1 MSTKARVPSRI
12 KPYIPTYPNLLE
24 NMKANGFDLNKTVL
38 ITDRGYESLHNI
50 QTVINENLS
59 YICAVPLTEK
69 NVRDKFNKYWM
80 SPQQL
85 CISRR

>member
-38 ITDRGYESLHNI
+38 ITDRGYESLDC
-50 QTVINENLS
+50 
-59 YICAVPLTEK
+59 Y
-69 NVRDKFNKYWM
+69 
-80 SPQQL
+80 
-85 CISRR
+85 